1 MKNKIDALNL
11 TMFIFFLKYKRALLE
26 EYAIICRSLMR
37 WLRDSIS
44 TMDNRTVP
52 NNIIEIKALLNDVKS
67 FRLEEYA
74 TRLKEKKKLL
84 NLYDEI
90 MVIRCFLL
98 FSKHYS

>member
-1 MKNKIDALNL
+1 
-11 TMFIFFLKYKRALLE
+11 
-26 EYAIICRSLMR
+26 MR

-90 MVIRCFLL
+90 MV
-98 FSKHYS
+98 

>member
-1 MKNKIDALNL
+1 
-11 TMFIFFLKYKRALLE
+11 
-26 EYAIICRSLMR
+26 MR

-52 NNIIEIKALLNDVKS
+52 NNIIEIKSLLNDVKT

-90 MVIRCFLL
+90 TVRKNSILL
-98 FSKHYS
+98 LRRKL